1 MRPAIGAWLLGVTSK
16 PTAGLLG
23 AGFAVRAW
31 IDERPRR
38 AVEATPRR
46 PPRILWLV
54 LAGLTTAVGVALLWF
69 ARTHQPDAIRTTLDT
84 PWTASRPLA
93 ALGITAEHLVAPI
106 ALSPVT
112 PASSATSL
120 HVLAGVLVGVGFAAA
135 AAYFAQRRDERAY
148 WLALAFL
155 AWLPVSNVVPL
166 VRFTA
171 DSYAYVPW
179 LLICATATSTAH
191 ELAASPLGQA
201 LSASTRRAVS
211 VGIAVWVVMLAGLS
225 ALQVRVWRD
234 DVTLWT
240 AAVDAHPDQ
249 GELVVRLG
257 DALGRAGDVRG
268 ELALYVA
275 HEDALARHGAVPPA
289 LLAFLRARGDDDAL
303 SRWFA
308 IGLAAEVTQS
318 ETFYGYYAAHVVRT
332 AAPERTIDRAAITR
346 GLPLV
351 EAAPAA
357 YGLAD
362 PAHRAALQRWHSL
375 LAPRED
381 SPRTDP

>member
-1 MRPAIGAWLLGVTSK
+1 
-16 PTAGLLG
+16 
-23 AGFAVRAW
+23 
-31 IDERPRR
+31 
-38 AVEATPRR
+38 
-46 PPRILWLV
+46 
-54 LAGLTTAVGVALLWF
+54 
-69 ARTHQPDAIRTTLDT
+69 
-84 PWTASRPLA
+84 
-93 ALGITAEHLVAPI
+93 
-106 ALSPVT
+106 
-112 PASSATSL
+112 
-120 HVLAGVLVGVGFAAA
+120 
-135 AAYFAQRRDERAY
+135 
-148 WLALAFL
+148 
-155 AWLPVSNVVPL
+155 
-166 VRFTA
+166 
-171 DSYAYVPW
+171 
-179 LLICATATSTAH
+179 
-191 ELAASPLGQA
+191 
-201 LSASTRRAVS
+201 VS